1 MNMKTTIE
9 ILKELPGGTEKT
21 WRQEAED
28 RRANNSWMWMSRMIA
43 LLSRARMEEL
53 NLTQQQL
60 AERIDCTQQNISAIL
75 SGKTNL
81 TLDTIARLEEAL
93 HFSLIREGLEARI
106 TAEKK
111 DVPCSSEKSSAR

>member
-1 MNMKTTIE
+1 MKTTIE

-28 RRANNSWMWMSRMIA
+28 RRANNSWMRMSRMIA

-60 AERIDCTQQNISAIL
+60 AERIDCTQQNVSAIL